1 MPVVTPK
8 AWDCGPMREI
18 DGLRL
23 KNIIQPLATTP
34 TTTPSVERS
43 QFQIALDVSSD
54 CRGFPSGYVDRHEG
68 FFLLP
73 SGVDDPLG
81 AIAGSVHVA
90 GAERKIFDKACTD
103 NKKGSR
109 RATSSADRPLGPR
122 S

>member
-1 MPVVTPK
+1 
-8 AWDCGPMREI
+8 MREI

-54 CRGFPSGYVDRHEG
+54 CRGFPSSYVDRHV
-68 FFLLP
+68 LLP

-90 GAERKIFDKACTD
+90 GADRKIFDKACH
-103 NKKGSR
+103 R
-109 RATSSADRPLGPR
+109 
-122 S
+122 

>member
-1 MPVVTPK
+1 MPIVTPK
-8 AWDCGPMREI
+8 AWDCGPMREF

-43 QFQIALDVSSD
+43 QFRLTLDAGCHSKRVPSD
-54 CRGFPSGYVDRHEG
+54 YLDRDEG
-68 FFLLP
+68 SFLLP

-90 GAERKIFDKACTD
+90 GAERKIFDKACH
-103 NKKGSR
+103 R
-109 RATSSADRPLGPR
+109 
-122 S
+122 

>member
-8 AWDCGPMREI
+8 AWDYGPMREI

-43 QFQIALDVSSD
+43 QFQIALAVNSD
-54 CRGFPSGYVDRHEG
+54 CRGFPSSYVDRHEG
-68 FFLLP
+68 SFLLP

-90 GAERKIFDKACTD
+90 GAERKIFDKACHR
-103 NKKGSR
+103 KQKGVSPGYFFR
-109 RATSSADRPLGPR
+109 GSSAG
-122 S
+122 ST

>member
-54 CRGFPSGYVDRHEG
+54 RRGFPSIS
-68 FFLLP
+68 F
-73 SGVDDPLG
+73 
-81 AIAGSVHVA
+81 
-90 GAERKIFDKACTD
+90 
-103 NKKGSR
+103 
-109 RATSSADRPLGPR
+109 
-122 S
+122 